1 MPLCLSEKPY
11 LWKVPRL
18 RRLFRVFSARKYF
31 RAFQTWINTWKFI
44 PMRNFMLV
52 IDVQS
57 LLDGN
62 SIAPLHALFDNV
74 RNAFP
79 RRFRT
84 PKIRPDFSFFGSY
97 INRWVHRALL
107 FYHMS
112 LLFFFKFFSYLFWK
126 LTGIRTFWDKEF
138 FPSEEIFT
146 KCCHRIS
153 WNVFKEIKLKVG
165 AIEFRKKLVLSL
177 KKMRDNKT

>member
-18 RRLFRVFSARKYF
+18 RRKLFRVFSARKYF
-31 RAFQTWINTWKFI
+31 RAFQTWINAWRFI

-62 SIAPLHALFDNV
+62 PIAPLHALFDNV

-79 RRFRT
+79 RGFRT
-84 PKIRPDFSFFGSY
+84 PKIRPDFLFFGSY
-97 INRWVHRALL
+97 INRWAHRALL

-112 LLFFFKFFSYLFWK
+112 LLSFFKFFSYLFWK
-126 LTGIRTFWDKEF
+126 WTGIRTF
-138 FPSEEIFT
+138 S
-146 KCCHRIS
+146 RQR
-153 WNVFKEIKLKVG
+153 VFSFRRDFHKV
-165 AIEFRKKLVLSL
+165 LPP
-177 KKMRDNKT
+177 N